1 MEVASWVMQW
11 ASPEAANIPILNEFL
26 ALKLARR
33 NLIIHP
39 ADLYKLTESDWQQL
53 LGNDEIKLKKLM
65 QYIESSKKMTP
76 ESLVYGFRIKGVD
89 YIVAKDL
96 MTKFSTIS
104 KLRVMKIEEL
114 ITVASLS
121 KETAFIIRQWFRDSF
136 NKRML
141 KILDA
146 EGFNLD

>member
-1 MEVASWVMQW
+1 MEVASWLMQW

-89 YIVAKDL
+89 YLIAKDL

-114 ITVASLS
+114 ITVASLT
-121 KETAFIIRQWFRDSF
+121 KEKAFIISQWFRDSF

-146 EGFNLD
+146 EGFNLN

>member
-53 LGNDEIKLKKLM
+53 LEDAGLTEVDPDKPLELYELPLFKAPSAH
-65 QYIESSKKMTP
+65 QESS
-76 ESLVYGFRIKGVD
+76 R
-89 YIVAKDL
+89 
-96 MTKFSTIS
+96 
-104 KLRVMKIEEL
+104 
-114 ITVASLS
+114 
-121 KETAFIIRQWFRDSF
+121 
-136 NKRML
+136 
-141 KILDA
+141 
-146 EGFNLD
+146 